1 MSVRGI
7 KNIALAPDLTDKP
20 CKLNAIAENAAQ
32 ENEEMSFSMD
42 LNKEVNSVGPT
53 PKSIL
58 PWQDE
63 RRQLSSKN

>member
-7 KNIALAPDLTDKP
+7 KNITLAPDVTDKP
-20 CKLNAIAENAAQ
+20 LNAIAENAAQ

-42 LNKEVNSVGPT
+42 QNKEVNSVGPT

-63 RRQLSSKN
+63 RRQSSTKNP